1 MTNPQ
6 LAHQTQAAELQSL
19 LGTKLPAIGVSFT
32 SEVPAGV
39 AILGN
44 SQPASCSYWKLA
56 AEGAVFST
64 AAAQHQGCPIGAHT
78 HGVAA
83 APEKS
88 ADLMSMVG
96 TMVQLGYIRM
106 EEVPQI
112 PHRAPGS
119 FQHAVYGPL
128 SALPLAPELVLVRGT
143 ASQLML
149 VAEAAQMAGLTA
161 ALPTMGRPTC
171 AALPLASQSGK
182 LAMSLGCVGN
192 RVYTGMPDDEAYV
205 AIPGASLAPLVQ
217 WLSGVVK
224 ANGELFKFHQGRV
237 SA

>member
-1 MTNPQ
+1 MTQ

-32 SEVPAGV
+32 SEVPAGI
-39 AILGN
+39 APLAA
-44 SQPASCSYWKLA
+44 SAPASCSYWKLA

-78 HGVAA
+78 HGVTA

-88 ADLMSMVG
+88 AELMTMVG

-128 SALPLAPELVLVRGT
+128 SKLPIAPELVLVRGT
-143 ASQLML
+143 PAQLML

-161 ALPTMGRPTC
+161 SLPTMGRPTC

-205 AIPGASLAPLVQ
+205 AVPGSALAPLVQ
-217 WLSGVVK
+217 WLSGVTK
-224 ANGELFKFHQGRV
+224 ANAELLKFHQGRA

>member
-1 MTNPQ
+1 MTPP
-6 LAHQTQAAELQSL
+6 LEHQTQAAALHSL
-19 LGTKLPAIGVSFT
+19 LGSKLPAIGVSFT

-39 AILGN
+39 SPLTAT
-44 SQPASCSYWKLA
+44 SPASCSYWKLA

-64 AAAQHQGCPIGAHT
+64 SAAQHQGCPIGAHT
-78 HGVAA
+78 HGVTP

-88 ADLMSMVG
+88 GELMTMVG

-128 SALPLAPELVLVRGT
+128 EKLPLAPELVLVRGT
-143 ASQLML
+143 AAQLML
-149 VAEAAQMAGLTA
+149 VAEAAQMAGLSA

-171 AALPLASQSGK
+171 AALPLAGQSGQ

-205 AIPGASLAPLVQ
+205 AIPGAALAPLVK
-217 WLSGVVK
+217 WLGGVVK
-224 ANGELFKFHQGRV
+224 ANAALREFHQGRA

>member
-1 MTNPQ
+1 MTIPQ
-6 LAHQTQAAELQSL
+6 LAHQAQAALLQSL
-19 LGTKLPAIGVSFT
+19 LGAKLPAIGVSFT
-32 SEVPAGV
+32 SEAPAGV
-39 AILGN
+39 AILGD

-64 AAAQHQGCPIGAHT
+64 SAAQHQGCPIGAHT
-78 HGVAA
+78 HGVTA
-83 APEKS
+83 APAK
-88 ADLMSMVG
+88 AGDLMSMVG

-128 SALPLAPELVLVRGT
+128 SKLPIAPELVLVRGT
-143 ASQLML
+143 PSQLML

-205 AIPGASLAPLVQ
+205 AIPGASLAPLLQ

-224 ANGELFKFHQGRV
+224 ANAALLEFHQARV
-237 SA
+237 RA

>member
-1 MTNPQ
+1 MTSP
-6 LAHQTQAAELQSL
+6 LDHQTQAAALQSL
-19 LGTKLPAIGVSFT
+19 LGSKLPAIGVSFT
-32 SEVPAGV
+32 SEVPGGV
-39 AILGN
+39 SPLGTTA
-44 SQPASCSYWKLA
+44 PASCSYWKLA
-56 AEGAVFST
+56 ADGAVFAT

-78 HGVAA
+78 HGVTA

-88 ADLMSMVG
+88 GELMTMVG

-112 PHRAPGS
+112 PHRAAGS

-128 SALPLAPELVLVRGT
+128 SKLPIAPELVLVRGT
-143 ASQLML
+143 AAQLML
-149 VAEAAQMAGLTA
+149 VAEAAQMAGLAA

-171 AALPLASQSGK
+171 AALPLASQSGQ

-205 AIPGASLAPLVQ
+205 AIPGAALAPLVK
-217 WLSGVVK
+217 WLKGVVT
-224 ANGELFKFHQGRV
+224 ANAELLKFHQGR
-237 SA
+237 ANA